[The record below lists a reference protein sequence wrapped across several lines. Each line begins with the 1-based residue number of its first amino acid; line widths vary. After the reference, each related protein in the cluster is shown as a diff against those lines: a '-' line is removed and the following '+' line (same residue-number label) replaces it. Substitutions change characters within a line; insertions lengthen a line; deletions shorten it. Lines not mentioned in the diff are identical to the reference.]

1 MIKISQ
7 GGNALTLRKIIL
19 VTLAFFVLSSF
30 SGSPYS
36 RINEAND
43 LIGTYLNAEK
53 DAKVRIFL
61 AMNNKYSGKVE
72 WMQEPNHP
80 DGKPKLD
87 TKNPNPEKRD
97 RARLGLVI
105 MKNYEFNPSE
115 NRWEGGTIYDPK
127 VGKTYDGYM
136 YFSETDP
143 KTLHLRGYVMG
154 MPLLGRTSTWTKV
167 D

>member
-87 TKNPNPEKRD
+87 TKNPNPEE
-97 RARLGLVI
+97 G
-105 MKNYEFNPSE
+105 PSKTRTGHNE
-115 NRWEGGTIYDPK
+115 ELRVQSI
-127 VGKTYDGYM
+127 GK
-136 YFSETDP
+136 S
-143 KTLHLRGYVMG
+143 
-154 MPLLGRTSTWTKV
+154 LGRRN
-167 D
+167 DL